1 LTAGFEACLIDAYG
15 TVLQTDF
22 SGRLAELPVMA
33 GIPADAMYAA
43 FGRLAPALTVGELSM
58 AEVFEQILRACG
70 VEPAPGL
77 VRALTDKSRELVLA
91 AGRLYDDALPF
102 LRTLRSRGIKTAIV
116 SNCDENTRP
125 LLVELG
131 VAALVD
137 TLVLSCEV
145 GAAKPEAKIYLRA
158 LDQLGVAAG
167 DALFIDDNAAFCAA
181 AAALGISAVQI
192 VRSGSDGQPG
202 VRSLREVEP
211 IIGVLGAGRL
221 RSRAA

>member
-1 LTAGFEACLIDAYG
+1 LAAGFEACLIDAYG
-15 TVLQTDF
+15 TIVYTDF
-22 SGRLAELPVMA
+22 SAHRAELPVMA
-33 GIPADAMYAA
+33 GIPADAMYAE

-102 LRTLRSRGIKTAIV
+102 LRTLRSRGVKTAIV

-145 GAAKPEAKIYLRA
+145 GAAKPEPKIYLRA

-167 DALFIDDNAAFCAA
+167 DALFVDDNPAFCAA
-181 AAALGISAVQI
+181 AAALGISAVRI
-192 VRSGSDGQPG
+192 GRDGSGGQAA

-211 IIGVLGAGRL
+211 MIA
-221 RSRAA
+221 S